1 MSPYRWYE
9 YALSASVMIV
19 VIAALTGIYDL
30 GALIALFALTAV
42 MNLMGLM
49 MELHNQTTPKT
60 DWTAYII
67 GCIAGIVP
75 WVVIALSFGGSLIA
89 AKGGVP
95 NFVIGIYVSIAV
107 FFNLFAVNMYL
118 QYRKVGK
125 WKDYLYGERVYVL
138 LSLIAKSA
146 LAWQVFFGTLRPV

>member
-1 MSPYRWYE
+1 M
-9 YALSASVMIV
+9 
-19 VIAALTGIYDL
+19 
-30 GALIALFALTAV
+30 
-42 MNLMGLM
+42 
-49 MELHNQTTPKT
+49 
-60 DWTAYII
+60 AYYHH
-67 GCIAGIVP
+67 
-75 WVVIALSFGGSLIA
+75 FGGSLIA